1 MIVER
6 GEIVSHVEERRGQR
20 EKKKEGRNK
29 KKERKKWR
37 GKKNKKTAYT

>member
-20 EKKKEGRNK
+20 EKKEGRNQ
-29 KKERKKWR
+29 KKEMAWEEKQENNI
-37 GKKNKKTAYT
+37 GNST